1 LGKRKRK
8 TENAENS
15 KWIKQNTNE
24 TRNRKEQNNIRGD
37 TMIKNPFKTKNILI
51 ITPTRKT
58 TIKVPFLGKITTSV
72 EKIHYNIHG
81 QHYNNIIIDER

>member
-1 LGKRKRK
+1 
-8 TENAENS
+8 
-15 KWIKQNTNE
+15 
-24 TRNRKEQNNIRGD
+24 
-37 TMIKNPFKTKNILI
+37 MIKNPFKTKNILI